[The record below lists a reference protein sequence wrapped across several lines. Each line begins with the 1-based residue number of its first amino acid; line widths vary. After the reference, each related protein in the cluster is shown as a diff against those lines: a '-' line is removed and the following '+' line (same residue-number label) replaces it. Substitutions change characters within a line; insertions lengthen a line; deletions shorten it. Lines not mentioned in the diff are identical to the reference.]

1 MVCINNGNLKKDIY
15 PSLIIIFGGLIMKV
29 SELLKGL
36 DYTVSI
42 GNEDV
47 CINKITDNTNDVLDG
62 DIFFCIRGYNF
73 DGHNFIDM
81 VLSKGAKAI
90 VVDKGFKGE
99 VSSGFNNV
107 SLIVVGDTRQALS
120 IASINFYGRSHEK
133 FKLIGVT
140 GTNGKTTTTFIL
152 REIFSN
158 AGFRTGVI
166 GTISNFI
173 NDRKIKSERTTPGAL
188 QLNSLFCEMNKEGVE
203 YCFMEVSSH
212 ALQLDRVYGIEFD
225 YGIFTNLTQDHLDFH
240 KNFTEYFNAKF
251 RLFENSKISIVNRD
265 DEYGEKIIEK
275 LTTNSIT
282 YALDTD
288 ISDFIAKDIEY
299 GENNTT
305 FTVYDKFG
313 NSYEFD
319 YNLVGK
325 FNVYNAIPCIIIALN
340 EGVSVNVIR
349 ESLKNVFVTGRLE
362 NVSKQYDI
370 NCDIYLD
377 YAHTPDGLKNCLATL
392 RNIAKR
398 RLVCVVGCGGDRDRE
413 KRPHIGKIASELSDY
428 VYVTSDNPRSED
440 PAKIIDDIVAGIDKS
455 NYEVIISRYDAIK
468 KSITNRK
475 SNDIILIAGK
485 GHEDYQILKDRVIH
499 FDERKVVD
507 EILKESN

>member
-1 MVCINNGNLKKDIY
+1 
-15 PSLIIIFGGLIMKV
+15 MKV
-29 SELLKGL
+29 SELFKGL
-36 DYTVSI
+36 DYTLSNC
-42 GNEDV
+42 NEDV
-47 CINKITDNTNDVLDG
+47 CVNKITDNTNDILDG
-62 DIFFCIRGYNF
+62 DMFFCIRGYNF
-73 DGHNFIDM
+73 DGHNFIDL
-81 VLSKGAKAI
+81 VLSKGARAI
-90 VVDKGFKGE
+90 VVDKNFKGDI
-99 VSSGFNNV
+99 SSNFKDV
-107 SLIVVGDTRQALS
+107 ALIVVEDTRKALS
-120 IASINFYGRSHEK
+120 IAAINFYGRPHEK

-158 AGFRTGVI
+158 AGYKTGVI

-173 NDRKIKSERTTPGAL
+173 NDKEVKSERTTPGAL
-188 QLNSLFCEMNKEGVE
+188 QLNALFSDMNKEGVE

-212 ALQLDRVYGIEFD
+212 ALQLDRVYGVEFD

-240 KNFTEYFNAKF
+240 KNFAEYFNAKF
-251 RLFENSKISIVNRD
+251 KLFENSKISIVNKD
-265 DEYGEKIIEK
+265 DEYGKEIIEK
-275 LTTNSIT
+275 LTTSSVT
-282 YALDTD
+282 YGLNES
-288 ISDFIAKDIEY
+288 ISDFVAKDIEF
-299 GENNTT
+299 GDNNTT

-340 EGVSVNVIR
+340 EGISVNVIR
-349 ESLKNVFVTGRLE
+349 ESLKNIFVKGRLE
-362 NVSKQYDI
+362 NVSKKYDI
-370 NCDIYLD
+370 DFDIYLD
-377 YAHTPDGLKNCLATL
+377 YAHTPDGLQNCLATL
-392 RNIAKR
+392 RGISKGR
-398 RLVCVVGCGGDRDRE
+398 IVCVVGCGGDRDRE
-413 KRPHIGKIASELSDY
+413 KRPQIGKIASDLSDY

-485 GHEDYQILKDRVIH
+485 GHEDYQILKDKVIH
-499 FDERKVVD
+499 FDEREVVD
-507 EILKESN
+507 EIIKENN